1 VTVIARTI
9 NNVINV
15 QLIKDAG
22 SRAKWLIALS
32 KMADDC
38 QRTNAE
44 DCS

>member
-1 VTVIARTI
+1 MVIDHTI

-32 KMADDC
+32 VMADDG

-44 DCS
+44 NCS

>member
-1 VTVIARTI
+1 MVIERTI

-32 KMADDC
+32 VM
-38 QRTNAE
+38 AE
-44 DCS
+44 DCQHTNGENCS

>member
-1 VTVIARTI
+1 MVIARTI

-32 KMADDC
+32 VMADDC
-38 QRTNAE
+38 QRTKAE
-44 DCS
+44 NCS